1 MASAHGQIEQVIK
14 HRRKGDLI
22 FPTDFRGLGT
32 EGAIKMSLTRLNK
45 EGVIDRLG
53 HGIYLM
59 PKTDPV
65 FGKIAPA
72 PEDIAYA
79 IAKKEKIQI
88 KPAGAYALHKLGL
101 TTQVPTKL
109 VYLTSGTAK
118 EIKIGKTLIKFKST
132 TPKKLAMKGQY
143 SSLIVQALEE
153 LGTENIDTKT
163 EMRIKELLLKED
175 PKMLKEDLQL
185 APAKINDYLVKLQ
198 Q

>member
-1 MASAHGQIEQVIK
+1 MISAHGQIEQVIRR
-14 HRRKGDLI
+14 RRKGDLI

-45 EGVIDRLG
+45 EGVIERLG

-118 EIKIGKTLIKFKST
+118 EIKIGKTLIKFKAT

-143 SSLIVQALEE
+143 SSLIVQVLEE
-153 LGTENIDTKT
+153 LGTKNIDSKT

-175 PKMLKEDLQL
+175 PKVLKEDLQL
-185 APAKINDYLVKLQ
+185 APAKINDYLIKLI
-198 Q
+198 